1 MFGTFEDSLDALFS
15 QDTNEEKRR
24 KKELEEK
31 QSRELQRAL
40 ELEEHE
46 TKMRKFQTDYL
57 TKSSQREEQL
67 RALPNAKTREKTEY
81 SDFIKSHYGFTPD
94 NKKKKVLAGIL
105 EGVGG
110 IASSLIPGLSL
121 TGYGQGRVQAR
132 NRAEKDYKSDYDKL
146 LGVERLE
153 AQQYRDQGKLQQDA
167 INASLKGGMAYNA
180 QDIMR
185 EKSALQDKTANRKL
199 DITKALGEAEQNTK
213 NFLAY
218 WKALETESLM
228 GKTEATTKM
237 LEMKNAIAEKVGV
250 PVESIN
256 NANLPVLMS
265 KVFSDDTT
273 ADIIKNSGA
282 LNKTKEKPKDPL
294 IKLVPTHSLDE
305 QGLPKTD
312 FKIFRFDRSG
322 KQIGGSDGAQ
332 NIPGATPAQ
341 QLSQGV
347 RQTPLGKEVIPG
359 SGGRYFP
366 KDVSLAQK
374 REIIQNTPLGS
385 RKFGDGSR
393 GIALEKEYSTK
404 KEGWDNLARQS
415 MSTVQSVYDGIATGD
430 TKNWKSA
437 FLQNPIVK
445 KVREATGKVT
455 SAEAFVQQNE
465 VLSLLEHMQKR
476 YGSRPAHALIKE
488 IKNTLEGDW
497 DNDETYAKKAGSIHL
512 MIQLSKALAD
522 DPRMAEY
529 LDDANDEVQKD
540 KERTVSFATA
550 FQKELDESL
559 SNAKQGKRNSYPTL
573 EGVFKKMETKR
584 ILDKDYEEKRRALGL
599 PIR

>member
-199 DITKALGEAEQNTK
+199 DITKALGEAKQKTTD
-213 NFLAY
+213 FLAY
-218 WKALETESLM
+218 FQAKKAEAEAGSLEAKTEYQELKNGFAKKM
-228 GKTEATTKM
+228 GMPVENLNDNMIAMHLSKMEDDDAKEEYLKNLGIIKEKGKAAKTQNPRLIQNKESYVEDGVVKERNNFQWVYPPGTGGGKSQGQVSSHGQDNPLAKAITTPGSRLQKDSKTGSYFPEEMTAEEAYNATKGKLPPQVDFGKDTAAAKKYAQDKRGWVDLNQRSRIVNDQAFDGLATGQMNWRDPVLKNKVVEAYRAATGRVSATEAT
-237 LEMKNAIAEKVGV
+237 
-250 PVESIN
+250 VEQN
-256 NANLPVLMS
+256 
-265 KVFSDDTT
+265 
-273 ADIIKNSGA
+273 DIINLMEHIRRRFSG
-282 LNKTKEKPKDPL
+282 
-294 IKLVPTHSLDE
+294 
-305 QGLPKTD
+305 
-312 FKIFRFDRSG
+312 
-322 KQIGGSDGAQ
+322 
-332 NIPGATPAQ
+332 
-341 QLSQGV
+341 
-347 RQTPLGKEVIPG
+347 
-359 SGGRYFP
+359 
-366 KDVSLAQK
+366 
-374 REIIQNTPLGS
+374 
-385 RKFGDGSR
+385 
-393 GIALEKEYSTK
+393 
-404 KEGWDNLARQS
+404 
-415 MSTVQSVYDGIATGD
+415 
-430 TKNWKSA
+430 
-437 FLQNPIVK
+437 
-445 KVREATGKVT
+445 
-455 SAEAFVQQNE
+455 
-465 VLSLLEHMQKR
+465 
-476 YGSRPAHALIKE
+476 RPAYALFEQIK
-488 IKNTLEGDW
+488 KSMGGDW
-497 DNDETYAKKAGSIHL
+497 DNQETFAKKAGGMHL
-512 MIQLSKALAD
+512 LIELGRAV
-522 DPRMAEY
+522 AENDSLVDV
-529 LDDANDEVQKD
+529 LDKIAKETANNPARKSFGVAYAEEIEDAVNRAKNK
-540 KERTVSFATA
+540 KERNVVPSI
-550 FQKELDESL
+550 
-559 SNAKQGKRNSYPTL
+559 
-573 EGVFKKMETKR
+573 EGA
-584 ILDKDYEEKRRALGL
+584 IRRALKKAKTYEEAYG
-599 PIR
+599 PKE